1 MIAAVRLFVIASSL
15 AMIAGL
21 AHAVNLPGPELDY
34 MQRMQGSWQRHCYR
48 SFDGD
53 TTIYRRDFLVVG
65 FTEMQFS
72 TKIYLDSDCNHER
85 TQYSASYSYGLVGA
99 YRTVGNKKIF
109 PINLVSSDRDA
120 AFFKIPALNISAI
133 SDGKLYFG
141 RNYSGESDR
150 SERLSKL
157 DTRNP
162 FLRH

>member
-1 MIAAVRLFVIASSL
+1 MIAVAKLFIVASSL
-15 AMIAGL
+15 AMLASL
-21 AHAVNLPGPELDY
+21 AHAINLPGPELDY

-48 SFDGD
+48 SVDGD
-53 TTIYRRDFLVVG
+53 TAIYRRDFLVVS
-65 FTEMQFS
+65 FTQMQFS
-72 TKIYLDSDCNHER
+72 TKVYLDDGCSHER
-85 TQYSASYSYGLVGA
+85 TQYSASYSYSLVGA

-109 PINLVSSDRDA
+109 PINLDSSDRDA
-120 AFFKIPALNISAI
+120 AFFEFSALNISAI

-157 DTRNP
+157 DTRTP